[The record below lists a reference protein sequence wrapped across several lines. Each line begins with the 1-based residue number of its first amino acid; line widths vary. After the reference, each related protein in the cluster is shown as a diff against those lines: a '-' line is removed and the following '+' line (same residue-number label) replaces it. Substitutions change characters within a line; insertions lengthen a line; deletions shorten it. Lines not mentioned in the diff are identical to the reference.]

1 MKKLRKVLAVVFM
14 ATMMTVSASF
24 AGMAETAVETVSE
37 ESYDVSE
44 NNASDANSA
53 QSETGSDSST
63 DGSFETTDKTVD
75 ENDSVEFDEEETP
88 EVEKEHAEE
97 VETSASSDT
106 VVEVTGKGDVSV
118 SVDEIVIE
126 KNNNEIIISSDSEI
140 VVETP
145 EYNSSLITEKD
156 SDLENDI
163 QFETTSKVVDDVD
176 IVEFDEEPI
185 ENEVIVTPDVPEED
199 VPSDLP
205 PEIVVPEDPEPVV
218 PEPEVPVNPEPEKPE
233 VPVEPEKPEPEKPH
247 VDHNDHDD
255 NDDHDEPKNY
265 EVTVYSNQEPFIPL
279 FLNEPSPGLTVKP
292 VFVDEPAPSAL
303 PKTGDSTPV
312 SGYVFVLSLIALVVA
327 CLLGGNE
334 EGCQTGSLFYVQAA
348 GTNYN
353 GINSDRSVH
362 MIKEESVCRMY
373 VCSLTKLYSV
383 FGKLLHLLRI

>member
-1 MKKLRKVLAVVFM
+1 MKKFRKVLAVVFM

-24 AGMAETAVETVSE
+24 AGMAETASK

-44 NNASDANSA
+44 NNASDASSA
-53 QSETGSDSST
+53 QSETDSDSST

-75 ENDSVEFDEEETP
+75 ENDSVEFDEEDKP

-97 VETSASSDT
+97 VETAVSSD
-106 VVEVTGKGDVSV
+106 VAVEVTGKDDVSV
-118 SVDEIVIE
+118 SIDEIVIE
-126 KNNNEIIISSDSEI
+126 KNNNGIIISSDSEI

-145 EYNSSLITEKD
+145 EYNSSLITEKE
-156 SDLENDI
+156 SGLKNDI

-185 ENEVIVTPDVPEED
+185 ENEVIVTPDVPEEN

-205 PEIVVPEDPEPVV
+205 PEVVVPEEPELVV
-218 PEPEVPVNPEPEKPE
+218 PEPETPVNPEPEKPE
-233 VPVEPEKPEPEKPH
+233 VPVEPEKQEPEKPH

-255 NDDHDEPKNY
+255 NNDHDEPKIY
-265 EVTVYSNQEPFIPL
+265 EVTVYSNQEPVIP
-279 FLNEPSPGLTVKP
+279 FFVNEPSPRLPEPP
-292 VFVDEPAPSAL
+292 VFVEEPAPSAL

-312 SGYVFVLSLIALVVA
+312 SGYVFVLSLIALVAA

-334 EGCQTGSLFYVQAA
+334 EGCQAGSLFNVQVA

-353 GINSDRSVH
+353 GTNSDRSIH
-362 MIKEESVCRMY
+362 AIKEESVCRMY
-373 VCSLTKLYSV
+373 VCSFTKLHSV